1 MTTQPPASSP
11 PWSTTSKRLVW
22 LVLFGLATLVIFR
35 VRALLLPLI
44 MAMILAYLI
53 NPLIQL
59 IVRRTRVNRL
69 LAIAIA
75 YLILIAAL
83 VYIPVS
89 VISPIVNQIN
99 AFIQNTPEYIDQI
112 GEFFQ
117 EPIVIFDVVEIPIDQ
132 LYLNQSFSSL
142 SSTIVDLVQNVG
154 GQTLAI
160 FGSLATATLSTVG
173 WTFMVLFLSFYL
185 VKDHQQLFQGIVQLV
200 PIEYQNDF
208 LRLTRQINITWH
220 SFLRGQLVLCLAVG
234 VIFFVIALIIDLPNA
249 LILAV
254 IAGVMELIPTFG
266 PILAAIPAVLVA
278 LLQSDA
284 SWVGQL
290 MTPFWFGVLMAII
303 YGIIYQ
309 FENYVL
315 VPRIIGHH
323 LKLHPLAVVIG
334 VLAGASIAGVLGILL
349 AAPVIATLRLILRYI
364 YWKLTDQEPF
374 PDFETRP
381 PPKSK
386 RIQEI
391 NQLIGKMI
399 LKPFKLN
406 GFTHKEKKRNDNG

>member
-1 MTTQPPASSP
+1 MTTPPSSSSP

-22 LVLFGLATLVIFR
+22 LVLFGLAALITFR
-35 VRALLLPLI
+35 VRTLLLPLF
-44 MAMILAYLI
+44 MAVILAYLI

-59 IVRRTRVNRL
+59 ITHRTRLNRL
-69 LAIAIA
+69 LAIGIV
-75 YLILIAAL
+75 YLLLIASL
-83 VYIPVS
+83 VYIPVRI
-89 VISPIVNQIN
+89 ISPIVNQTN
-99 AFIQNTPEYIDQI
+99 ALIQNTPKYIAQI

-117 EPIVIFDVVEIPIDQ
+117 EPIVILDVLEIPIDQ
-132 LYLNQSFSSL
+132 LPLDQSFSSL
-142 SSTIVDLVQNVG
+142 SSTIVNLIQTIG

-185 VKDHQQLFQGIVQLV
+185 VKDHQQLFQGFIRLI
-200 PIEYQNDF
+200 PTDYHNDF
-208 LRLTRQINITWH
+208 LRLTHQINITWH
-220 SFLRGQLVLCLAVG
+220 AFLRGQLVLCLAVG

-254 IAGVMELIPTFG
+254 IAGLMELIPTFG

-278 LLQSDA
+278 LFQSEA
-284 SWVGQL
+284 SWIGQL
-290 MTPFWFGVLMAII
+290 MTPFWFGMLMVFI
-303 YGIIYQ
+303 YFFIYQ

-381 PPKSK
+381 PPKPKSF
-386 RIQEI
+386 REI
-391 NQLIGKMI
+391 NQKLVKMI
-399 LKPFKLN
+399 LKPLKLSGFSHRGKESNEN
-406 GFTHKEKKRNDNG
+406 G

>member
-1 MTTQPPASSP
+1 MTTQPPSSSP
-11 PWSTTSKRLVW
+11 LWSTTSKRLVW
-22 LVLFGLATLVIFR
+22 LVLFGLAALVIFR

-44 MAMILAYLI
+44 MAIILAYLI

-59 IVRRTRVNRL
+59 IVRHTRVNRL
-69 LAIAIA
+69 VAIAII
-75 YLILIAAL
+75 YLILTASL

-89 VISPIVNQIN
+89 VISPTINQIN
-99 AFIQNTPEYIDQI
+99 IFIQNTPEYIEQI
-112 GEFFQ
+112 GAFFQ
-117 EPIVIFDVVEIPIDQ
+117 EPIVIFDVIEIPINQ
-132 LYLNQSFSSL
+132 LYPDQSFASL
-142 SSTIVDLVQNVG
+142 SSTIVELVQNIG

-160 FGSLATATLSTVG
+160 FGNLATATLSTVG

-185 VKDHQQLFQGIVQLV
+185 VKDHQQLFQGVVRLI
-200 PIEYQNDF
+200 PTEYQDDF
-208 LRLTRQINITWH
+208 LKLTHQINITWH

-234 VIFFVIALIIDLPNA
+234 IIFFVIALIIDLPNA

-254 IAGVMELIPTFG
+254 IAGIMELIPTFG

-278 LLQSDA
+278 LLQADA

-290 MTPFWFGVLMAII
+290 MTPFWFGILIAII
-303 YGIIYQ
+303 YGFIYQ

-374 PDFETRP
+374 PDFDPKP
-381 PPKSK
+381 PPKSN
-386 RIQEI
+386 RVQEI
-391 NQLIGKMI
+391 NQTVRKMI
-399 LKPFKLN
+399 LKPFKQS
-406 GFTHKEKKRNDNG
+406 GFSHKRNKRNDNG